1 LASDCGD
8 QCPFVSVFSRHLVL
22 NLFPFPLTPA
32 QLLSD
37 GLPIKGCAAKCW
49 QHFTF
54 KIFFCL
60 QHHYLVDLLIPP
72 PISKEIYT
80 SCWEGVGIAQRKI
93 DQFNISEKIKGKDD
107 FLSAI

>member
-1 LASDCGD
+1 LAALH
-8 QCPFVSVFSRHLVL
+8 FL
-22 NLFPFPLTPA
+22 NYFFFAAPLFFL
-32 QLLSD
+32 
-37 GLPIKGCAAKCW
+37 
-49 QHFTF
+49 FT
-54 KIFFCL
+54 IPPP
-60 QHHYLVDLLIPP
+60 PP

>member
-1 LASDCGD
+1 LAALH
-8 QCPFVSVFSRHLVL
+8 FL
-22 NLFPFPLTPA
+22 NIFLFAAP
-32 QLLSD
+32 LLSR
-37 GLPIKGCAAKCW
+37 
-49 QHFTF
+49 FT
-54 KIFFCL
+54 
-60 QHHYLVDLLIPP
+60 HPPP

>member
-1 LASDCGD
+1 MA
-8 QCPFVSVFSRHLVL
+8 P
-22 NLFPFPLTPA
+22 
-32 QLLSD
+32 
-37 GLPIKGCAAKCW
+37 
-49 QHFTF
+49 
-54 KIFFCL
+54 
-60 QHHYLVDLLIPP
+60 PP

>member
-1 LASDCGD
+1 LAALH
-8 QCPFVSVFSRHLVL
+8 FFKYF
-22 NLFPFPLTPA
+22 LFAAP
-32 QLLSD
+32 LLSR
-37 GLPIKGCAAKCW
+37 
-49 QHFTF
+49 FT
-54 KIFFCL
+54 
-60 QHHYLVDLLIPP
+60 HPP